1 MKNAKTKG
9 DINMYK
15 LAPSILAADFG
26 KLAEDIRTVD
36 QAGAEY
42 IHIDVMD
49 GVFVPSIS
57 FGMPV
62 IASVRSCTQR
72 VFDVHLMITEPIR
85 YIDEF
90 VKAGADIITVHVE
103 ACGDVSATLQ
113 KIKDSGVKVGI
124 ALNPKTEPEAI
135 FPYLPMVDLVLVMSV
150 EPGFGGQKY
159 IEGSETKIAAIRTEM
174 DRLGLQIDLSV
185 DGGINKENAKTV
197 LNNGANVLVAGSSV
211 YRGDIAENVRDF
223 LEIFERRGTD

>member
-1 MKNAKTKG
+1 
-9 DINMYK
+9 MYH

-26 KLAEDIRTVD
+26 RLEEQIKAVD
-36 QAGAEY
+36 EAGADY

-62 IASVRSCTQR
+62 IASVRSCTNR
-72 VFDVHLMITEPIR
+72 IFDVHLMITEPIR
-85 YIDEF
+85 YIDDF

-103 ACGDVSATLQ
+103 ACEDVAGTLE
-113 KIKDSGVKVGI
+113 KIKKSGVRAGI
-124 ALNPKTEPEAI
+124 SLNPKTQPEAI

-159 IEGSETKIAAIRTEM
+159 IEGSEEKVRFIRAEL
-174 DRLGLQIDLSV
+174 DRCCLSADISV
-185 DGGINKENAKTV
+185 DGGINKDNAAMV
-197 LNNGANVLVAGSSV
+197 LDHGANILVAGSSV
-211 YRGDIAENVRDF
+211 YRGEIRQNVQMFLDIFRS
-223 LEIFERRGTD
+223 GQ

>member
-1 MKNAKTKG
+1 
-9 DINMYK
+9 MYY

-26 KLAEDIRTVD
+26 NLASDIQAVD

-42 IHIDVMD
+42 IHLDVMD

-72 VFDVHLMITEPIR
+72 IFDVHLMITEPIR

-103 ACGDVSATLQ
+103 ACEDVKATLQ
-113 KIKDSGVKVGI
+113 KIKDSGVKAGI
-124 ALNPKTEPEAI
+124 ALSPKTKPEAI
-135 FPYLPMVDLVLVMSV
+135 FPYLNMVDLVLVMSV

-159 IEGSETKIAAIRTEM
+159 IEGSEDKVAAIKAEI
-174 DRLGLQIDLSV
+174 DRCDLQIDLSV
-185 DGGINKENAKTV
+185 DGGINKDNAAKV
-197 LNNGANVLVAGSSV
+197 LDQGANVLVAGSSV
-211 YRGDIAENVRDF
+211 YRGDIAGNVRDF
-223 LEIFERRGTD
+223 LEIFERKNHQT